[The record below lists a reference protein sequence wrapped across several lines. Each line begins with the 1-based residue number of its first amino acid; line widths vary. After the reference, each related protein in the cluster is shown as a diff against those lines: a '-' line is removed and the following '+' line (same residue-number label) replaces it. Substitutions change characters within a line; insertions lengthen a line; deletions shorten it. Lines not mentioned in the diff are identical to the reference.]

1 MIILYQTFI
10 KEDKDKTKFEL
21 LYLKY
26 KNQMLNVAYSVLH
39 DQYDSEDAVHT
50 AFIGIAK
57 NMKKIKEVDSNDSR
71 NYCLKA
77 SKNTALNILN
87 KNKNIIDMPFDDTL
101 DNESISDDFV
111 KNICDKDEVDNIKK
125 VIGGMDDIYKDV
137 LTMYFL
143 YEMSTRQIASLFSRK
158 EETVRKQLY
167 RGKQILRDMLKGGI
181 DNGSK

>member
-1 MIILYQTFI
+1 MIILYQALI

-21 LYLKY
+21 LYVKY

-39 DQYDSEDAVHT
+39 DQYESEDAVHT

-57 NMKKIKEVDSNDSR
+57 NMNKIIDVDSNNCR
-71 NYCLKA
+71 NYCLKSA
-77 SKNTALNILN
+77 KNTAINILN
-87 KNKNIIDMPFDDTL
+87 KNNNIIDMPFDDAL
-101 DNESISDDFV
+101 DNEGISDDFV
-111 KNICDKDEVDNIKK
+111 NDICDKEEAENIKK
-125 VIGGMDDIYKDV
+125 IIDGMEDIYRDV

-143 YEMSTRQIASLFSRK
+143 YEMSTVQIASLFSRK